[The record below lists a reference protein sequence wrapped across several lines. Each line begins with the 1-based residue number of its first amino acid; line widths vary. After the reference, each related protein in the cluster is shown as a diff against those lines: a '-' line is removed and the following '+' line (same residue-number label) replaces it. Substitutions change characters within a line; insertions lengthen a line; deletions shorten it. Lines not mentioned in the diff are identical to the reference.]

1 MPDNPVVQVICVAVA
16 YIVTYYGLLKPLGVG
31 SRQYGPALPDK
42 TRDERIAELECSTNI
57 CAHAVDDEHPV
68 RVVTQSG
75 KRYWRLADGRMW
87 EEGTPCPFR

>member
-31 SRQYGPALPDK
+31 SRQYGPALPAK
-42 TRDERIAELECSTNI
+42 TRDERIAELECSTNM

-68 RVVTQSG
+68 SMVG
-75 KRYWRLADGRMW
+75 KNGTEFWRLSDGRW
-87 EEGTPCPFR
+87 WRKDEPCPFR